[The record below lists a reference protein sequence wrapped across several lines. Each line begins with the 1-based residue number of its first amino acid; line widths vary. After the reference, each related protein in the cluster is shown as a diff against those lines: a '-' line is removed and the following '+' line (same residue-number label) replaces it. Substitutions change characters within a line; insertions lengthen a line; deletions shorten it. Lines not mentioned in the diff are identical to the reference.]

1 MPRKIITAI
10 LLGGLSLGLFIHY
23 QVRAPRRNFSDYRV
37 YYKAGRDVLEG
48 KNIYV
53 RETEEI
59 TPYKYSPVFALF
71 MSGLSTGSRRVSA
84 SIFFILNL
92 IFVFFIFELTRR
104 MIFFRKITPN
114 KEFLLLALVLIINS
128 RFILHC
134 LDSGQVGILISFLLV
149 LGLFLLSLG
158 KDWKA
163 AFLIGFSVMI
173 KYMPFLFV
181 IYFILKR
188 KFKVGGLILL
198 SMVFYCLIPA
208 IFTGFRSNLLYLK
221 EWIPYITSTSLDQG
235 SMITSKNHS
244 LWTLPLRL
252 FPNISSFNAKLVT
265 MALFIIL
272 MSFIVS
278 RKRNIS
284 KSGGKICLFYN
295 CLDYAMIFILIPLF
309 NPNAWLHNFVI
320 LVFPYMAVVYYLFVN
335 GFKDKIVLFL
345 VFFSFILSSVGSR
358 SLAGDNLQTILDCL
372 FLVPAG
378 ALLLFAAL
386 AKIKFANDIYK
397 PGELN

>member
-1 MPRKIITAI
+1 MPRKIIIAI
-10 LLGGLSLGLFIHY
+10 LLGSLSLGLFIHY
-23 QVRAPRRNFSDYRV
+23 QVRAPKRNFSDYRV

-53 RETEEI
+53 REIEEI
-59 TPYKYSPVFALF
+59 TPYKYSPVFAVF
-71 MSGLSTGSRRVSA
+71 MSGLSIVNRKASA

-92 IFVFFIFELTRR
+92 IFVFFIFKLSRK
-104 MIFFRKITPN
+104 MIFFRGITTN
-114 KEFLLLALVLIINS
+114 KELLLLALVLIINS
-128 RFILHC
+128 RFILNC
-134 LDSGQVGILISFLLV
+134 LDSGQVGILISFLLI

-158 KDWKA
+158 KYWKA
-163 AFLIGFSVMI
+163 AFLIGFSIMI

-181 IYFILKR
+181 IYFLLKR
-188 KFKVGGLILL
+188 NFKVGGLILF
-198 SMVFYCLIPA
+198 SMASYCLIPA
-208 IFTGFRSNLLYLK
+208 IFIGFKSNLLYLN

-265 MALFIIL
+265 VAFFIIL
-272 MSFIVS
+272 MFFIVS
-278 RKRNIS
+278 RSRNAS
-284 KSGGKICLFYN
+284 KGGGKICLFHN

-320 LVFPYMAVVYYLFVN
+320 LIFPYMAAVYYLFVK

-345 VFFSFILSSVGSR
+345 VFSSFILSSVGSR
-358 SLAGDNLQTILDCL
+358 SLAGDNLQTILDYL
-372 FLVPAG
+372 FLVPVG

-386 AKIKFANDIYK
+386 AKIKFTGDIYK
-397 PGELN
+397 PGELD